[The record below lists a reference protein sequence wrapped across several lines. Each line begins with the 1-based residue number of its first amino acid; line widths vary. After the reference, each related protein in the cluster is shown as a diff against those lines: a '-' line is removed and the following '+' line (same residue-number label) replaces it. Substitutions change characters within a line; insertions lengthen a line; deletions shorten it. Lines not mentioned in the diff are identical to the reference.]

1 MKLGYWSG
9 MKKYLERDM
18 LAETLKGRVKYYCSS
33 YRGMD
38 DLKMYE
44 VFFDKKLL
52 KRFSLCMVQTYF
64 HREGLIGKP
73 GDKYDSNREYWN
85 SFWKTLNDTPIAN
98 RTEYIDVEFED
109 ALESYLN
116 SDIASSLSSADPI
129 RKMFALFDRRTSKK
143 KVADFIKAPGGSPA
157 WLVNVAGLRSAAE
170 MIVGGRS
177 E

>member
-1 MKLGYWSG
+1 

-18 LAETLKGRVKYYCSS
+18 LAESLKGRVKYYCSS

-38 DLKMYE
+38 DLKIFE
-44 VFFDKKLL
+44 VFIDKKLV
-52 KRFSLCMVQTYF
+52 KRFSLWTVQTYF
-64 HREGLIGKP
+64 HREGLIGNPK
-73 GDKYDSNREYWN
+73 DKYDSNHEYWF
-85 SFWKTLNDTPIAN
+85 SFLKTLDEIPMDR

-129 RKMFALFDRRTSKK
+129 LKMFALFDRRTSKK

-170 MIVGGRS
+170 MIVGGQS
-177 E
+177 EQFTPV